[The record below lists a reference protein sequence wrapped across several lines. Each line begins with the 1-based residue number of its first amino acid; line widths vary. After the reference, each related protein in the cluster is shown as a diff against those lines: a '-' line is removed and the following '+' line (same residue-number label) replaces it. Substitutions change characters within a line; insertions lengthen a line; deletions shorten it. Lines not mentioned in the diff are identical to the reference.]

1 MSKIHTILRVSLRKL
16 LKLCKIINKASLK
29 DQKKD
34 TELGD
39 GTIFL
44 DGKTQDT
51 KDGIFSN

>member
-16 LKLCKIINKASLK
+16 LKLCKKINKASLK

-39 GTIFL
+39 STIFL
-44 DGKTQDT
+44 DGKTQNT
-51 KDGIFSN
+51 KDEIFSN